1 MSENNNDMNQ
11 EERMIELIGDDG
23 STVTFEHLA
32 TLEYEGENYLVLGP
46 PDDGSDEEDSE
57 VYILKITQDDEGN
70 DIYVDLEDEELSEK
84 IFEYFLQL
92 LEETVE
98 DDGEDDE

>member
-32 TLEYEGENYLVLGP
+32 TLEYEGENYLVLGT

>member
-1 MSENNNDMNQ
+1 MSENNDMNQ

-32 TLEYEGENYLVLGP
+32 TLEYEGENYLVLGT

-84 IFEYFLQL
+84 VFEYFLQL